1 MQMAENTNNI
11 YELRFYSVEAGRDRD
26 MRARVQNDLKWL
38 FPRHGIRPVGGWS
51 ALAAPE
57 LPLFVYITP
66 FTDMIERDRCWTGF
80 YTDPDWQEVRNRT
93 NAGSEL
99 VEDYQI
105 WFVRE
110 IVGWTQPAAMQG
122 GLDELIFFKT
132 LVGKSAVAG
141 GALRE
146 SELPALERSGAVVQ
160 GAFDVVSGGTLPG
173 AMAFLRWPN
182 WEARRTGLAAL
193 ADDAALADRRASE
206 RREFGHSLIG
216 RTGSYLLDPVTVDWD

>member
-1 MQMAENTNNI
+1 MADDRDKI
-11 YELRFYSVEAGRDRD
+11 YELRFYSVGAGRDGD
-26 MRARVQNDLKWL
+26 MRARVQNELKWL

-57 LPLFVYITP
+57 LPLFVYISP
-66 FTDMIERDRCWTGF
+66 FANMIERDRCWTGF

-99 VEDYQI
+99 VEDYKI

-110 IVGWTQPAAMQG
+110 IIEWTQPPASPDG
-122 GLDELIFFKT
+122 VDELVFFKT

-141 GALRE
+141 RALRE
-146 SELPALERSGAVVQ
+146 SELPALERAGAVVQ

-173 AMAFLRWPN
+173 AVAFLRWPD
-182 WEARRTGLAAL
+182 WETRRAGLAAL
-193 ADDAALADRRASE
+193 GDDATLVTRRGAE
-206 RREFGHSLIG
+206 REEFGRTLIG

>member
-1 MQMAENTNNI
+1 MADNRNKI

-26 MRARVQNDLKWL
+26 MRARVKNDLKWL
-38 FPRHGIRPVGGWS
+38 FPRHGIRPAGGWS

-57 LPLFVYITP
+57 LPLFIYITP
-66 FTDMIERDRCWTGF
+66 FADMIERDRCWTGF

-110 IVGWTQPAAMQG
+110 LVGWKEPPATQD

-132 LVGKSAVAG
+132 LVGKSAAAG
-141 GALRE
+141 SALRE
-146 SELPALERSGAVVQ
+146 SELPALERAGAAVH

-173 AMAFLRWPN
+173 SIVFLRWPD
-182 WEARRTGLAAL
+182 WETRRMGLAAL
-193 ADDAALADRRASE
+193 AGDAALADSRAAE
-206 RREFGHSLIG
+206 RLEFGHTLIG
-216 RTGSYLLDPVTVDWD
+216 KTGSYLLDPVAVDWD